1 VVHLAELLGAVLIA
15 AVLLVTAWL
24 ALVTAGMVWVLGQGV
39 SWIVALSIGAL
50 LNIAGAAALGWW
62 IKTLVTEL
70 PFAALLRQLRGEPPL
85 PPETRH

>member
-1 VVHLAELLGAVLIA
+1 MVHLAELLGAVLIA

-50 LNIAGAAALGWW
+50 LNIAGAAVLGWW
-62 IKTLVTEL
+62 IKNLVTEL